1 MDLDILVQ
9 NIKSQCDK
17 RGYKP
22 TVACREAGVGQ
33 SFINNMEKQR
43 SVPSVE
49 KVQMLAHYLGVTVS
63 ELIGETQPQARASDQ
78 SGELVLHDSAI
89 VVHPTDFKRL
99 TVSEV
104 EMVMA
109 YRRARQEIKN
119 IVDGA
124 LAPYAKKE
132 NTASIG

>member
-1 MDLDILVQ
+1 MDIGNFVQ
-9 NIKSQCDK
+9 NIKFHCERK
-17 RGYKP
+17 GVKP
-22 TVACREAGVGQ
+22 TVACREAGVGG
-33 SFINNMEKQR
+33 SFINNIEAR
-43 SVPSVE
+43 GSVPSVE
-49 KVQMLAHYLGVTVS
+49 KVEMLAHYLGVTVS
-63 ELIGETQPQARASDQ
+63 ELIGEVAPQPQTA
-78 SGELVLHDSAI
+78 VLHDSA
-89 VVHPTDFKRL
+89 VVVQPSDVKRL

>member
-1 MDLDILVQ
+1 MNRDAFVQ
-9 NIKSQCDK
+9 NIKFYCERK
-17 RGYKP
+17 GLKP
-22 TVACREAGVGQ
+22 TSACKDAGVGT
-33 SFINNMEKQR
+33 SFVTDIKRGQT
-43 SVPSVE
+43 PSVE
-49 KVQMLAHYLGVTVS
+49 KVEQLAHYLGTTVS
-63 ELIGETQPQARASDQ
+63 VLIGETSPQPQTA
-78 SGELVLHDSAI
+78 VLHDSA
-89 VVHPTDFKRL
+89 VVVQPSDVKRL